1 MTRDIQKRL
10 KSLDARRRGTDR
22 GGMTFDSAEQ
32 ILAKSAALESYQ
44 ERGAEKEFTK
54 YALGSM
60 QAVDPDYTRVGIEEA
75 TRVGKQLK
83 AGLEKLRIGVEFRL
97 QGSVPCD
104 IHIRG
109 ASDVDLL
116 VLEERYIHYDITG
129 PKAQRGEYR
138 DPVSYNTLDAL
149 RSLRTHSEK
158 ILTDAYYAAEV
169 DTTGAKAI
177 HLSGGSLRRDIDVVP
192 SNWFDT
198 VDYQRSG
205 IEADRGVD
213 ILDKNVPTR
222 VRNMP
227 FRHIQRITDRDRECG
242 GGLKKAIRL
251 CKNVKADAI
260 DEGTA
265 IRLSSFDIASMLWHA
280 DMRALTVGV
289 AYELAILGEA
299 TRFLDYLAR
308 NPAEAKK
315 LYVPDGSRIV
325 FDTEEK
331 LEALTLLSL
340 ELDDLSLK
348 VSREQ
353 APLLGQGQIPLQQI
367 NEALRKAYIPG

>member
-1 MTRDIQKRL
+1 MARDIYKRL

-22 GGMTFDSAEQ
+22 TGTIFDSAEQ
-32 ILAKSAALESYQ
+32 VVAKSAALESYQ
-44 ERGAEKEFTK
+44 QRGAEKEFTK

-60 QAVDPDYTRVGIEEA
+60 QAVDPDYTRIGVQEA
-75 TRVGKQLK
+75 TRIGQQLK
-83 AGLEKLRIGVEFRL
+83 TGLAKDGIGVEFRL

-116 VLEERYIHYDITG
+116 VLEERYFHYDRTG
-129 PKAQRGEYR
+129 PKAQRGEYGG
-138 DPVSYNTLDAL
+138 PVPYDTLDAL
-149 RSLRTHSEK
+149 RSLRTRSEK
-158 ILTDAYYAAEV
+158 ILTDTYYAATV

-177 HLSGGSLRRDIDVVP
+177 HLSGGSLRRDVDVVP

-198 VDYQRSG
+198 VDYQKTG

-213 ILDKNVPTR
+213 ILDKSVPAR

-227 FRHIQRITDRDRECG
+227 FRHIQRITNRDRECG

-251 CKNVKADAI
+251 CKNIKADAI

-280 DMRALTVGV
+280 DIRALTVGV
-289 AYELAILGEA
+289 AYELAILAEA
-299 TRFLDYLAR
+299 TRFLDYLSR
-308 NPAEAKK
+308 NHAEAKK

-325 FDTEEK
+325 FDTAEK
-331 LEALTLLSL
+331 LEALNMLSL

-353 APLLGQGQIPLQQI
+353 APFLGQGQVPLQQV
-367 NEALRKAYIPG
+367 NEALRRAYIPA